1 MASLSTTC
9 RWIFFSPRRPSPP
22 LDWWGLVPFEAVP
35 TPSGAEPPCPRLL
48 PVCGVRSFLSPFC
61 RVRAFPVT
69 ELRLL
74 RSASRLPFSGA
85 PRGFPRAVECLSFA
99 RSVGIL
105 AIPSSRRLRQRC
117 IRLIVLTVHGP
128 QPRDISLFQAAAY
141 LLDQ

>member
-48 PVCGVRSFLSPFC
+48 PVCGVRFSPPSAVCAHFLRQNSASSVARQGSPFP
-61 RVRAFPVT
+61 R
-69 ELRLL
+69 
-74 RSASRLPFSGA
+74 A
-85 PRGFPRAVECLSFA
+85 PRGFPRAVGCLSFA

-128 QPRDISLFQAAAY
+128 QPRDKSLFQAAAY